1 MKYFSYFCFMTENY
15 VIVDLICR
23 LVVAGILGALIGF
36 DRERHAK
43 EAGYRTHFLVA
54 VGSALMM
61 IISQYGFH
69 ATNLGNIEKFDPS
82 RIAAQVVSGIGFIG
96 AGTIILQRNQIVRGL
111 TTAAG
116 LWATAGIGLAIGA
129 GLYCLGVVTTILIVG
144 GVAILNILF
153 KKVGYK
159 TCIVSFTTEKK
170 ETIERLLDYITQKQE
185 FMIISYQMELI
196 RVRDVSNY
204 AVDMIIKANRENAE
218 SPLAFFRR
226 EFPEIIITKVE

>member
-1 MKYFSYFCFMTENY
+1 M
-15 VIVDLICR
+15 
-23 LVVAGILGALIGF
+23 VAGILGALIGF

-69 ATNLGNIEKFDPS
+69 SVNLEGIEKFDPS

-129 GLYCLGVVTTILIVG
+129 GLYCLGIVTTILIVG

-153 KKVGYK
+153 KRVGYR
-159 TCIVSFTTEKK
+159 TSVVSFITEKK
-170 ETIERLLDYITQKQE
+170 ETLEKLLDYVTQKQE
-185 FMIISYQMELI
+185 FIIISYQMELI
-196 RVRDVSNY
+196 HNGNLSNY

-218 SPLAFFRR
+218 SPLSFLRR
-226 EFPEIIITKVE
+226 DFPEIIITKVE

>member
-1 MKYFSYFCFMTENY
+1 M
-15 VIVDLICR
+15 
-23 LVVAGILGALIGF
+23 VAGILGALIGF

-69 ATNLGNIEKFDPS
+69 AVDLEGIEKFDPS

-129 GLYCLGVVTTILIVG
+129 GLYCLGIVTTILIVG

-153 KKVGYK
+153 KRVGYR
-159 TCIVSFTTEKK
+159 TSVVSFTTEKK
-170 ETIERLLDYITQKQE
+170 ETLEKLLDYVTQKQE
-185 FMIISYQMELI
+185 FIIISYQMELI
-196 RVRDVSNY
+196 HNGNLSNY

-218 SPLAFFRR
+218 SPLSFLRR